1 MRNNGKESK
10 NDIATMST
18 EAAAITENIPP
29 EGLIDSPP
37 PPPGGL
43 TREKLEGMMTVSQM
57 PSIVRELMHSGDDVE
72 QLWMRTI
79 ISSKRNKDAEK
90 KLDAALNYYD
100 LCKEFD
106 DPEGQAYVRRKLSG
120 WASIDGAAREQ
131 AVAAVTGER
140 FKTPKPGQNGA
151 NPPPQVKL

>member
-10 NDIATMST
+10 NDIATMPT

-29 EGLIDSPP
+29 EGIIDSTP

-57 PSIVRELMHSGDDVE
+57 PSIVRELLHSGDDVE
-72 QLWMRTI
+72 QLWMRTQI
-79 ISSKRNKDAEK
+79 TNNKNKAAEK

-100 LCKEFD
+100 LCVEFD
-106 DPEGQAYVRRKLSG
+106 DKAGQAYVRRKLSG

-131 AVAAVTGER
+131 AVAAVIGER